1 MPGSTIPL
9 RNAIRQ
15 SLPDRPFSIE
25 LWDGS
30 TIEATREGPAV
41 RLRSPDAIGHVLRA
55 PGELG
60 IGRAYVCGD
69 LEIDD
74 LDATLGLL
82 GRWRAPL
89 SAGQKARLLV
99 AALRATG
106 PHRPPHPPAAEL
118 QPARRRHSKQRDA
131 AAVRHHYDVSNE
143 FFRLFLDE
151 SMTYSCA
158 LFATGAETLE
168 EAQAAKLDLICRK
181 LELRPGQRLLD
192 IGCGWGSLAI
202 HAARHYGVDVLGITL
217 SPAQVELGRERVAEA
232 GLAARVELRVTDYRD
247 LGADSYD
254 AIASIGMAEHVGE
267 SQIDA
272 YAGQVARVLR
282 PGGRALNHAIAHIS
296 AQPAGAHI
304 GGPFSDRYVFPDSE
318 VLNLSRVQLAFE
330 RAGMES
336 LHIENLHLDYAE
348 TLRHWAQRL
357 DQGLEEAERLVG
369 AERLRVWRLYLRAA
383 RNSFETGQNG
393 VYQLLCSDPL
403 TARPAGPPGQ
413 FETDSRA
420 PSADSTRSATAAPVS
435 PTSS

>member
-1 MPGSTIPL
+1 MSGSTQPL
-9 RNAIRQ
+9 SDAIRAC
-15 SLPDRPFSIE
+15 LPDRPFSVE

-30 TIEATREGPAV
+30 TVPATRAGPAV

-60 IGRAYVCGD
+60 IGRAYVCGE
-69 LEIDD
+69 LEVDD

-89 SAGQKARLLV
+89 SVAQKARLLV

-106 PHRPPHPPAAEL
+106 LRRRPPPPAAEL
-118 QPARRRHSKQRDA
+118 QPARRRHSRNRDA

-143 FFRLFLDE
+143 FFALFLDE

-158 LFATGAETLE
+158 LFSTGAETLE

-181 LELRPGQRLLD
+181 LDLRPGQRLLD

-202 HAARHYGVDVLGITL
+202 HAARHYEVDVQGITL
-217 SPAQVELGRERVAEA
+217 SPAQASLGRERVASA
-232 GLAARVELRVTDYRD
+232 GLADRVELSVTDYRD
-247 LGADSYD
+247 LGADSFD
-254 AIASIGMAEHVGE
+254 AIASIGMAEHVGA
-267 SQIDA
+267 SQIDD
-272 YAGQVARVLR
+272 YARQVASVLR
-282 PGGRALNHAIAHIS
+282 PGGRALNHAIAHIP
-296 AQPAGAHI
+296 AQPGGAHI
-304 GGPFSDRYVFPDSE
+304 AGPFSDRYVFPDSE

-336 LHIENLHLDYAE
+336 LHIESLHLDYAE
-348 TLRHWAQRL
+348 TLRQWALRL
-357 DQGLEEAERLVG
+357 DEHLEEAERLVG
-369 AERLRVWRLYLRAA
+369 PERLRVWRLYLRAA

-403 TARPAGPPGQ
+403 TARSAGPPGQ
-413 FETDSRA
+413 LETDSRA

>member
-1 MPGSTIPL
+1 MP
-9 RNAIRQ
+9 
-15 SLPDRPFSIE
+15 
-25 LWDGS
+25 
-30 TIEATREGPAV
+30 ATRPGPAV
-41 RLRSPDAIGHVLRA
+41 RLRSPDALGQILRA

-60 IGRAYVCGD
+60 IGRAYVRGE
-69 LEIDD
+69 LEVDD

-89 SAGQKARLLV
+89 SVAQKARLVV

-106 PHRPPHPPAAEL
+106 LRRPPSPPAAEL
-118 QPARRRHSKQRDA
+118 QPARRRHSKSRDA

-143 FFRLFLDE
+143 FFALFLDE

-158 LFATGAETLE
+158 LFSTGSETLE
-168 EAQAAKLDLICRK
+168 EAQRAKLDLICRK
-181 LELRPGQRLLD
+181 LALRPGQRLLD

-202 HAARHYGVDVLGITL
+202 HAARHYEVEVHGITL
-217 SPAQVELGRERVAEA
+217 SPAQVELGRERVAAA
-232 GLAARVELRVTDYRD
+232 GLADRIELRVADYRE

-254 AIASIGMAEHVGE
+254 AVASIGMAEHVGAA
-267 SQIDA
+267 QIDA

-282 PGGRALNHAIAHIS
+282 PGGRALNHAIAHVA
-296 AQPAGAHI
+296 AQPGGAHI

-330 RAGMES
+330 RAGTES
-336 LHIENLHLDYAE
+336 LQIENLHLDYAE
-348 TLRHWAQRL
+348 TLRHWATRL
-357 DQGLEEAERLVG
+357 DRSLDEAERLVG
-369 AERLRVWRLYLRAA
+369 SERLRVWRLYLRAA

-403 TARPAGPPGQ
+403 TARPAGSTDQP
-413 FETDSRA
+413 ETGSRA
-420 PSADSTRSATAAPVS
+420 PSAESTRSATAEPVS